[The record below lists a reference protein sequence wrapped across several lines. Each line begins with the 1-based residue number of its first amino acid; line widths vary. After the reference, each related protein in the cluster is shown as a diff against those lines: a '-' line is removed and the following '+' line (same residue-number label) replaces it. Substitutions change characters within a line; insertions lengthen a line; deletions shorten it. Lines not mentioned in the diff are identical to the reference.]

1 MRKGGKQG
9 SFWLWALLLAAIFVP
24 LIVGGQST
32 QHMAPTNSQDAQ
44 TIDQTWQR
52 ASSKYDSERNAI
64 LKEVHQGA
72 NEGPIAPIGNP

>member
-1 MRKGGKQG
+1 MRKGGKR
-9 SFWLWALLLAAIFVP
+9 SLWLWSLLLVSISMP

-44 TIDQTWQR
+44 TIDETWQR

-64 LKEVHQGA
+64 LKEVRRAA
-72 NEGPIAPIGNP
+72 NEVPAKI